1 MAQDNDCL
9 INCKDREI
17 ECFNLEGQEFQAKA
31 TNIYDA
37 DTCRLVFF
45 LNNKLVKY
53 TVRLVGIDTPEIRP
67 KRSVENRDQEIA
79 AAKKAR
85 NRLIQLAT
93 DQTIDLDLT
102 PGKKEIQKI
111 LDSNKKLITIKCQEF
126 DKYGR
131 LLGKLYD
138 GDVCFNE
145 LLIEEGHA
153 YAYDGGTKKAFRVK
167 KTEVKKEE

>member
-1 MAQDNDCL
+1 MADTKESL
-9 INCKDREI
+9 LNCKDCEI
-17 ECFNLEGQEFQAKA
+17 ECFNLEGQEFEAKV
-31 TNIYDA
+31 TNVYDA
-37 DTCRLVFF
+37 DTCRLVFY
-45 LNNKLVKY
+45 LNDKIVKY

-93 DQTIDLDLT
+93 DQEIDLDLT
-102 PGKKEIQKI
+102 PGKKQIQKI
-111 LDSNKKLITIKCQEF
+111 LDCNKKLITIKCQEF

-138 GDVCFNE
+138 GDVCFND

-153 YAYDGGTKKAFRVK
+153 YKYDGGTKKAFRVK
-167 KTEVKKEE
+167 KE

>member
-1 MAQDNDCL
+1 MENESL
-9 INCKDREI
+9 INCKDCEI

-37 DTCRLVFF
+37 DTCRLVFY
-45 LNNKLVKY
+45 LNGKLVKY

-67 KRSVENRDQEIA
+67 RLNVENRDQEIA
-79 AAKKAR
+79 AAKRAR

-93 DQTIDLDLT
+93 DQEIELDNT
-102 PGKKEIQKI
+102 PGKKSIQKL
-111 LDSNKKLITIKCQEF
+111 LDANKKLITIKCEEF

-138 GDVCFNE
+138 GETCFNE

-153 YAYDGGTKKAFRVK
+153 YAYGGGTKTSFVNR
-167 KTEVKKEE
+167 T